1 MCCPHKVV
9 RFRFRESLFYFL
21 QKHRFRISASR
32 GMRTAPKKLS
42 DVIGLDFFFLLGQS
56 DTCIFACLDTLQQPS
71 HISPDGAHVLHAF
84 QILLDL
90 IRRIAM
96 HLIPVCTG
104 NDGHI
109 TDGKVFIQL
118 VEGCGCAAPA
128 ARKLQLRPIYWPK
141 APLDITNNLSYAQEA
156 CPAAEA

>member
-1 MCCPHKVV
+1 MGK
-9 RFRFRESLFYFL
+9 
-21 QKHRFRISASR
+21 
-32 GMRTAPKKLS
+32 TPKKLS

-71 HISPDGAHVLHAF
+71 HIPPDGAHVLHSL

-109 TDGKVFIQL
+109 ADGKVFIQL

-128 ARKLQLRPIYWPK
+128 AGTTAAPNLLAK
-141 APLDITNNLSYAQEA
+141 APLDITNKRSKAQEA

>member
-1 MCCPHKVV
+1 MGK
-9 RFRFRESLFYFL
+9 
-21 QKHRFRISASR
+21 
-32 GMRTAPKKLS
+32 TPKKLS

-71 HISPDGAHVLHAF
+71 HIPPDGAHVLHAF

-109 TDGKVFIQL
+109 ADGKVFIQL

-128 ARKLQLRPIYWPK
+128 AG
-141 APLDITNNLSYAQEA
+141 NHSCAQFIGKGTIGHHK
-156 CPAAEA
+156 

>member
-1 MCCPHKVV
+1 MGK
-9 RFRFRESLFYFL
+9 
-21 QKHRFRISASR
+21 
-32 GMRTAPKKLS
+32 TPKKLS

-71 HISPDGAHVLHAF
+71 HISPDGAHVLHSF

-96 HLIPVCTG
+96 HLIQYVPETTG
-104 NDGHI
+104 I
-109 TDGKVFIQL
+109 LLMVKYLFSWSKVAVAPPLRQ
-118 VEGCGCAAPA
+118 ETTAAPNLLA
-128 ARKLQLRPIYWPK
+128 K